1 MDSEEVLP
9 ADKISAK
16 INRGN
21 EDGENEPVVLV
32 FEDLDSLEI
41 ALSESATEDITALFN
56 AAFDYISNKKALIE
70 FQLEDTENDLFN
82 HVSQDIIDQ
91 LNAEIRESEES
102 FQKIWQLV
110 S

>member
-9 ADKISAK
+9 TDKISAK
-16 INRGN
+16 IIRGN
-21 EDGENEPVVLV
+21 EDGENEPVSLV
-32 FEDLDSLEI
+32 FEELDNLEI
-41 ALSESATEDITALFN
+41 ALSESTTEDISTLFN
-56 AAFDYISNKKALIE
+56 AVFDYISSKKTLVE
-70 FQLEDTENDLFN
+70 FQLEDMENDLFN